1 MIFGWFGDGRGREVR
16 QLNRDAPEI
25 IEHTYQSFSKE
36 RVREVALMTAEHIRR
51 AHTTYGTSEI
61 DLKRAH
67 LDYRNLHKQAQR
79 RRDQVALSAMTLVII
94 YLRAELVGDDC
105 VPARATIEEFTVEW
119 APAAAFKEP
128 QSR

>member
-1 MIFGWFGDGRGREVR
+1 
-16 QLNRDAPEI
+16 
-25 IEHTYQSFSKE
+25 
-36 RVREVALMTAEHIRR
+36 MTAEHIRR
-51 AHTTYGTSEI
+51 AHATFGTSEI

-105 VPARATIEEFTVEW
+105 VPARASIEEFTVEW
-119 APAAAFKEP
+119 APAAVSA
-128 QSR
+128 